1 MPKNTIVD
9 KPIQIVYAT
18 NSNEQNIF
26 TQTRAL
32 IVVEDN
38 AQVQIT
44 ERHQNISQNFVFTNA
59 LTEIITQTNAVVDF
73 YKIQND
79 HLHSSL
85 IDNTWVK
92 QFKNSNCTVDTFS
105 FGGKL
110 TRNNLNF
117 TLAEQHAESNMNG
130 ITLIGKDQL
139 VDHHTFVDHAMPNCN
154 SNELYKG
161 IFDENAKG
169 VFNGKVMVRPDAQKQ
184 MLFSQITIYCLL
196 IVPQSIPNHNW
207 KFMLTMSHA
216 VMVVP
221 LVS

>member
-79 HLHSSL
+79 HL
-85 IDNTWVK
+85 
-92 QFKNSNCTVDTFS
+92 S
-105 FGGKL
+105 F
-110 TRNNLNF
+110 
-117 TLAEQHAESNMNG
+117 
-130 ITLIGKDQL
+130 
-139 VDHHTFVDHAMPNCN
+139 
-154 SNELYKG
+154 
-161 IFDENAKG
+161 
-169 VFNGKVMVRPDAQKQ
+169 
-184 MLFSQITIYCLL
+184 
-196 IVPQSIPNHNW
+196 
-207 KFMLTMSHA
+207 
-216 VMVVP
+216 
-221 LVS
+221 